1 MIATTT
7 VRARLAAIAV
17 ALALSACAA
26 PQLYHGQLQTLDK
39 GMSQTEVLDK
49 LKLAPN
55 VVHRQQM
62 DGRQFEL
69 YQYLMNSGVQTSPYL
84 VAFENGKLIY
94 WGYLDEFRRQPDAA
108 LSRAA
113 GAIAPAVLPAR
124 R

>member
-1 MIATTT
+1 M
-7 VRARLAAIAV
+7 RARLCSIAV
-17 ALALSACAA
+17 AFLLSACAA
-26 PQLYHGQLQTLDK
+26 PQIYHGQLQLLDK
-39 GMSQTEVLDK
+39 GMSQTEVVDK
-49 LKLAPN
+49 LKLAPIAI
-55 VVHRQQM
+55 HRQQT

-113 GAIAPAVLPAR
+113 GSISQAVLPAR